1 MFKVK
6 SSGWGISAYSSI
18 SEWSMVSS
26 RLQQLEE
33 KCEKT
38 SADMERT
45 RSARTDA
52 PDGILGAKD
61 ATFSSPD
68 GKILLQNFNLQIEK
82 QCIVC
87 VKSSFYLSIKYHIL
101 HPQYLFRRLKELG
114 KSYTTRILILHVD
127 MDDNIQALEE
137 INKICFMNNLTLL
150 LAWSS
155 FEAARYLESIK
166 ALEKKGATS
175 IKGKIDNDFLPTM
188 NSCLTS
194 IKSVN
199 KTDVL
204 TLLEAFKDFK
214 GIAKAKEELL
224 LLCPGIGETKVK
236 ALHKAFH
243 TSFI

>member
-1 MFKVK
+1 MEEFVARYPHAIIVSERQRDNPILKHVK
-6 SSGWGISAYSSI
+6 NVALECFSSSPSSNSISSGSGINN
-18 SEWSMVSS
+18 SEMKVDYLINS
-26 RLQQLEE
+26 
-33 KCEKT
+33 T
-38 SADMERT
+38 T
-45 RSARTDA
+45 
-52 PDGILGAKD
+52 
-61 ATFSSPD
+61 
-68 GKILLQNFNLQIEK
+68 
-82 QCIVC
+82 C
-87 VKSSFYLSIKYHIL
+87 VYYLSIKYHIL

>member
-1 MFKVK
+1 MEEILARYPHAIIVAERQRGNPILKHVK
-6 SSGWGISAYSSI
+6 NVA
-18 SEWSMVSS
+18 
-26 RLQQLEE
+26 LEY
-33 KCEKT
+33 
-38 SADMERT
+38 
-45 RSARTDA
+45 
-52 PDGILGAKD
+52 
-61 ATFSSPD
+61 FSSSSSSNNNIHNSLTHSSSEMKVD
-68 GKILLQNFNLQIEK
+68 FLINFTT
-82 QCIVC
+82 C
-87 VKSSFYLSIKYHIL
+87 VYYLSIKYHNL
-101 HPQYLFRRLKELG
+101 HPTYLFTRLRELG

-155 FEAARYLESIK
+155 FEVARYLESIK

-175 IKGKIDNDFLPTM
+175 IKGKIDNDFIPTI

-214 GIAKAKEELL
+214 GITKAKEELL

-236 ALHKAFH
+236 ALYKAFH